1 MVLNIDHFS
10 IENHKPQKR
19 IQLYKLIPSTE
30 TDLHPKTQFI
40 FVIILRAVFHARVTD
55 FSCLIDFFSFVFHQ
69 QMSELATT
77 DELISP
83 CACLLWEPKP
93 TGKLQRPS
101 AVHFRPLD
109 SVPVGPRG
117 FPQFTVS
124 LNTDY
129 TDVQLAHGS
138 PSTVK
143 PQQRLRKE
151 EEKTRKFQV
160 AAESKQQRL
169 FWSNRFLVD
178 ENLEHKLHQK
188 NSEKH
193 LFR

>member
-19 IQLYKLIPSTE
+19 IQLYKLIPSPE
-30 TDLHPKTQFI
+30 NSVYFCHYSQSRL
-40 FVIILRAVFHARVTD
+40 
-55 FSCLIDFFSFVFHQ
+55 SCTCHRFLLSNRFFSFVFHQ

-101 AVHFRPLD
+101 AVHF
-109 SVPVGPRG
+109 PVGPRG

>member
-1 MVLNIDHFS
+1 MFAV
-10 IENHKPQKR
+10 R
-19 IQLYKLIPSTE
+19 AE
-30 TDLHPKTQFI
+30 THRKTPET
-40 FVIILRAVFHARVTD
+40 LCSR
-55 FSCLIDFFSFVFHQ
+55 
-69 QMSELATT
+69 
-77 DELISP
+77 
-83 CACLLWEPKP
+83 
-93 TGKLQRPS
+93 LQT
-101 AVHFRPLD
+101 APLD
-109 SVPVGPRG
+109 SVSVPVGPRG

-151 EEKTRKFQV
+151 EETTRKFQV
-160 AAESKQQRL
+160 AAESKQQCL